1 LPCIV
6 FAFSRAG
13 TVKYAEELDPST
25 DFTDGYT
32 KGLIKKFIKQK
43 LQRLDEVDRDLPQ
56 IQTVTR
62 LLVRGIGVH
71 HAGLIQLLKELVE
84 ILFSDGYLK
93 LVFATSTFAIG
104 LNLPARS
111 VVFTELQKFDG
122 TDRSTITTSEYLQ
135 MAGRAGRRGKDQIGY
150 SLLCMDPGMGKMPR
164 SEELTE
170 LLDSKGIALESKLKV
185 DYSTCL
191 NSLK

>member
-1 LPCIV
+1 MKGQGGGSGGNQPGQKKRASTFQKSLEAVQREGLLPCIV

-122 TDRSTITTSEYLQ
+122 TDRSTITTSEYLD
-135 MAGRAGRRGKDQIGY
+135 K
-150 SLLCMDPGMGKMPR
+150 
-164 SEELTE
+164 
-170 LLDSKGIALESKLKV
+170 
-185 DYSTCL
+185 
-191 NSLK
+191 

>member
-1 LPCIV
+1 M

-13 TVKYAEELDPST
+13 TIKYAEELDPT
-25 DFTDGYT
+25 IDFTDGYT

-56 IQTVTR
+56 IQTVTK

-71 HAGLIQLLKELVE
+71 HAGLLQLLKELVE

-93 LVFATSTFAIG
+93 VVFATSTFAIG

-111 VVFTELQKFDG
+111 VVFTELQKYDG
-122 TDRSTITTSEYLQ
+122 QEMSTITTSEYLQ

-150 SLLCMDPGMGKMPR
+150 SLLCMDPGMGKVPR
-164 SEELTE
+164 SEDLTQ

-191 NSLK
+191 NSLKQD

>member
-1 LPCIV
+1 M
-6 FAFSRAG
+6 
-13 TVKYAEELDPST
+13 
-25 DFTDGYT
+25 
-32 KGLIKKFIKQK
+32 
-43 LQRLDEVDRDLPQ
+43 
-56 IQTVTR
+56 
-62 LLVRGIGVH
+62 RGIGVH

-135 MAGRAGRRGKDQIGY
+135 MAGRAGRRGKDDVGY